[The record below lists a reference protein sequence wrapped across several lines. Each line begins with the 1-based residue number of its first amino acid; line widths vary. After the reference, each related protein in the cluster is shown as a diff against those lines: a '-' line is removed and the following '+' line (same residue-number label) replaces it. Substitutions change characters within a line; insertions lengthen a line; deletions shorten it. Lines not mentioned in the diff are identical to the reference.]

1 MVSLTK
7 DLGRYFG
14 TDKGLLIVRAPDDES
29 LKLRDG
35 DVIQRIDGR
44 EPTSVTHAMRILGSY
59 QSGETLEIEIM
70 RDKKRQTVS
79 VEMPDNR
86 QSYVGEFGF
95 SGPVEVGE
103 RFDAFRRNVK

>member
-1 MVSLTK
+1 MEMVSLTE

-14 TDKGLLIVRAPDDES
+14 TDKGLLIVRAPEDES

-35 DVIQRIDGR
+35 DVIRTIDGR
-44 EPTSVTHAMRILGSY
+44 EPASVTHAMRILGSY

-70 RDKKRQTVS
+70 RDKKRLTVS

-86 QSYVGEFGF
+86 QSDVREW
-95 SGPVEVGE
+95 
-103 RFDAFRRNVK
+103 